1 MIRGGKTGASP
12 RNPRSRMLIGVAIVA
27 FSPTSAKAL
36 PYRPPMKR
44 AAMLL
49 FGLFSSAFA
58 ASSAMP
64 EKLPSRIDAP
74 EGVAV
79 DARGNLYTSATR
91 GGATGGLS
99 RLRHRSHAWEN
110 WGMHRVPGTLLGL
123 AVDEKRR
130 LLYACAP
137 DCEGGSILAYPLD
150 AESPKTRTVARHL
163 GSRFINGVA
172 IHGDSLYV
180 SFSGNIPG
188 FIGGRI
194 WRLTLDSSGVESRR
208 EIFANLTFPN
218 GLVTSQ
224 DGRYLYVAQSMR
236 GFLAGR
242 FTVFDTQTRESRFW
256 KLSGLPDGVALDE
269 KNQRLYIALQSGG
282 GVLAVEERHV
292 RLDADPRPALPVPLC
307 PPCPNPA
314 EPDGTWNPASLTV
327 TASGDIIF
335 TDPWRIKRPWD
346 RITLIWKGN
355 PTHHHLWR
363 WKLPAPSKTHHP

>member
-1 MIRGGKTGASP
+1 
-12 RNPRSRMLIGVAIVA
+12 
-27 FSPTSAKAL
+27 
-36 PYRPPMKR
+36 MKI

-49 FGLFSSAFA
+49 LGLFSYAFA

-64 EKLPSRIDAP
+64 EKLPGRIDAP
-74 EGVAV
+74 EGVAI

-91 GGATGGLS
+91 GRATGGLS
-99 RLRHRSHAWEN
+99 RLRHGSHAWVD
-110 WGMHRVPGTLLGL
+110 WGKHRVPGTLLGL
-123 AVDEKRR
+123 AIDEKRR

-137 DCEGGSILAYPLD
+137 DCEGGSVLAYPLD
-150 AESPKTRTVARHL
+150 SASPEPRTVACNL
-163 GSRFINGVA
+163 GKRFINGVA

-180 SFSGNIPG
+180 SYSGNVPG

-208 EIFANLTFPN
+208 EIFADLTFPN

-236 GFLAGR
+236 GFLPGR
-242 FTVFDTQTRESRFW
+242 LTVFDTQTRESRFW
-256 KLSGLPDGVALDE
+256 TLSGLPDGVALDD
-269 KNQRLYIALQSGG
+269 KNHRLYVALQSGG

-292 RLDADPRPALPVPLC
+292 RPDGDPRPALPVPLR

-327 TASGDIIF
+327 TGSGDIVF
-335 TDPWRIKRPWD
+335 TDPWRTKLLSD

-363 WKLPAPSKTHHP
+363 WKLRALSKTHYP